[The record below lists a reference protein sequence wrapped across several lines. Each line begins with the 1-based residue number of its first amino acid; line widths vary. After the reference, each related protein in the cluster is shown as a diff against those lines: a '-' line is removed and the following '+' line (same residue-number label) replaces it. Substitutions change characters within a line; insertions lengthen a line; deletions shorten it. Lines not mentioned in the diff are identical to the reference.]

1 MSFDYQNEQRGDR
14 NTLSM
19 DERYTL
25 EERVLPT
32 ARKWLDIPSLRDHG
46 LKTLAYWGEA

>member
-1 MSFDYQNEQRGDR
+1 MKPIETHGNR
-14 NTLSM
+14 NTLSL

-32 ARKWLDIPSLRDHG
+32 AKEWLRIPALRDHG
-46 LKTLAYWGEA
+46 LKTLEYWGEPV